1 MTQLTTTRRP
11 PVVDDDEIRTYASM
25 YVLKKMDL
33 QPEDGG
39 MTFPLGL
46 PSELSPLDDV
56 LHGLAADGLVVA
68 NQRKDRWELTRAG
81 LDHLARL
88 IEEAEDLLDELDE
101 LEVHEAV
108 AELRARNLD
117 LMRARFLWG
126 WFEGELDDLV
136 EFQRSR
142 GVRPVQPLWA
152 YYLTDEELY
161 AELAKDF
168 AS

>member
-1 MTQLTTTRRP
+1 MTQLTTTRP
-11 PVVDDDEIRTYASM
+11 PPIVDEDEIRTYAGM

-33 QPEDGG
+33 RPEDGG
-39 MTFPLGL
+39 MVFPLGL
-46 PSELSPLDDV
+46 PSELTPLDEI
-56 LHGLAADGLVVA
+56 LHGLAVDGLVVA
-68 NQRKDRWELTRAG
+68 NQRKDRWELTRDG
-81 LDHLARL
+81 LAYLARL
-88 IEEAEDLLDELDE
+88 IEEAEGLLDEFDE

-117 LMRARFLWG
+117 VMRARFLWG

-142 GVRPVQPLWA
+142 GVRPVQELWA
-152 YYLTDEELY
+152 YYLTDDELY

-168 AS
+168 TE